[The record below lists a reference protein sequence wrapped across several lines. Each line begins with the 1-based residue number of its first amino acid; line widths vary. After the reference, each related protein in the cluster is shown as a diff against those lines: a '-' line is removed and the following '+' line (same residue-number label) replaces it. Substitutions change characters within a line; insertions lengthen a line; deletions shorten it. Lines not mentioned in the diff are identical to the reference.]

1 MKKQSIQI
9 MTVLTFGICMPLAA
23 FSTAEAMMGGG
34 GGGGGGPHRA
44 VLRDRNGNSII
55 TQLDPTDTITAANG
69 SVYMAGPPYSPKQ
82 TCGKCHDY
90 NAVTRAFH
98 FREGTGR
105 NGEIL
110 SDHWSDENKDGT
122 LYKYLANAYGHLLSP
137 GQYGAW

>member
-1 MKKQSIQI
+1 MKKNTAQI
-9 MTVLTFGICMPLAA
+9 LIILTFGTCLQLAT
-23 FSTAEAMMGGG
+23 FSTAEAMGPMG

-44 VLRDRNGNSII
+44 VLLDRNGNSII
-55 TQLDPTDTITAANG
+55 SQLDQTDTITAANG

-105 NGEIL
+105 KGEII

-122 LYKYLANAYGHLLSP
+122 LNKYLANAYAHLLSP
-137 GQYGAW
+137 GESGAW